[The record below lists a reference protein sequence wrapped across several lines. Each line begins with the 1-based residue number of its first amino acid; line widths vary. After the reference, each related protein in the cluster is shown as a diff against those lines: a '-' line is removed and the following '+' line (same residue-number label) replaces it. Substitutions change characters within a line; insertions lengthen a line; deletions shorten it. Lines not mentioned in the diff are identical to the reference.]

1 MAKTSNR
8 KEAWMRILVAIV
20 SGIIL
25 CAWSVLI
32 RVFLII
38 NWLAGVFANKRIE
51 SLAELSEV
59 WNTQVYD
66 FARYINF
73 VSNKRPFPFG
83 ELRKSISRFE

>member
-8 KEAWMRILVAIV
+8 KEAWMRIIVMIV

-32 RVFLII
+32 RVFLVI
-38 NWLAGVFANKRIE
+38 NWVMGVFANKRLK
-51 SLAELSEV
+51 SLAELSEI

-66 FARYINF
+66 FVRYMNF
-73 VSNKRPFPFG
+73 VSNKRPFPFE